1 MTDQDTRWKQR
12 FEQFKKAFALLE
24 SAMAICAPTVV
35 ERAGLVQFFEMAFE
49 LGWKLLKDYQ
59 EAEGFD
65 ISSPRGAIKQA
76 FQSGLIT
83 AGHDWMNALEDRN
96 LTTHTYNEQTAVAV
110 VQKIRDTYQPLLVQ
124 LAQTFNAKLSGQ
136 LR

>member
-1 MTDQDTRWKQR
+1 MAEQDIRWKQR

-24 SAMAICAPTVV
+24 SATAIKSPTVV

-59 EAEGFD
+59 QAEGFD
-65 ISSPRGAIKQA
+65 VTSPRDAIKQA
-76 FQSGLIT
+76 FQSGLVT
-83 AGHDWMNALEDRN
+83 AGHDWINALEDRN

-110 VQKIRDTYQPLLVQ
+110 VQKIRDTYHPLLVQ
-124 LAQTFNAKLSGQ
+124 LAQNFEAKLNDEK
-136 LR
+136 